1 MDEMLRQAAGHGQSR
16 TLLAALAVAAALLTG
31 CGSGGD
37 DTSSISEADLKEAV
51 RDARQE
57 ERLKALQDEV
67 EDLRDEESTG
77 PPASPGAPTTTEPGE
92 FAYTSYTDS
101 LGGWTAEV
109 PTGGGWSAPSASEQN
124 PALFST
130 RMQGPNGLFVVVHTT
145 PSDTPAFSG
154 APIDSRTTVTAPNFG
169 TATKI
174 VFQGNSNFP
183 ECEGGLCVDYLI
195 PSGAGGYAI
204 LAGGGGDI
212 GAAEE
217 VAAHMLET
225 LQG

>member
-1 MDEMLRQAAGHGQSR
+1 MILARLRPLPPFEQHLLDAHGHFLAEDVTAERDLPAFDNSAMDGY
-16 TLLAALAVAAALLTG
+16 
-31 CGSGGD
+31 
-37 DTSSISEADLKEAV
+37 AV
-51 RDARQE
+51 RLVD
-57 ERLKALQDEV
+57 V
-67 EDLRDEESTG
+67 
-77 PPASPGAPTTTEPGE
+77 
-92 FAYTSYTDS
+92 
-101 LGGWTAEV
+101 LG
-109 PTGGGWSAPSASEQN
+109 ASEQN

-217 VAAHMLET
+217 VTAHMLET